1 MTEFDNFDNF
11 SRALKQ
17 TFGDRARRDV
27 PLAPLTTFRVG
38 GPADWL
44 VEPATSDEILTALKL
59 ASEAGVAVTMLGGG
73 SNVLV
78 SDDGVRGL
86 VVRPRGGAVS
96 RIDQTRIRAD
106 AAVTING
113 LVRWT
118 ISHACAG
125 LEAWAGT
132 PGTVGGGIYGNAH
145 FGGRLIGDLV
155 VEVRVASRNGVP
167 IDVPRDAMDFAYDRS
182 RLQQSG
188 EVLLSAVFRVSAG
201 EPAALRAAARK
212 SLAFRKGTQPL
223 DSPSAGCIF
232 QNPEPG
238 RDSVPDGIPWSAGAL
253 VDRAG
258 LKGLVLGGAR
268 VSPTHGNFIVN
279 DGRATARDIR
289 QLITRCRE
297 AVRARFGVEL
307 REEIVYLGNF
317 EEVRL

>member
-1 MTEFDNFDNF
+1 MKDFFE
-11 SRALKQ
+11 SLRE

-27 PLAPLTTFRVG
+27 LLAPLTTFRVG
-38 GPADWL
+38 GAADWL
-44 VEPATSDEILTALKL
+44 VEPRTSDEIVAALRL
-59 ASEAGVAVTMLGGG
+59 ASAAQVPVTMLGGG

-78 SDDGVRGL
+78 SDEGVRGL
-86 VVRPRGGAVS
+86 VVRPKGGEV
-96 RIDQTRIRAD
+96 RQIDSTRIRAD

-118 ISHACAG
+118 INHGCAG

-145 FGGRLIGDLV
+145 FNGRLIGDLV
-155 VEVRVASRNGVP
+155 VEVRVASRDGTVS
-167 IDVPRDAMDFAYDRS
+167 DATRDAMGFAYDRS

-188 EVLLSAVFRVSAG
+188 EALLSAVFRVSSG
-201 EPAALRAAARK
+201 ETAALRATARE
-212 SLAFRKGTQPL
+212 SLAFRKRTQPL

-238 RDSVPDGIPWSAGAL
+238 RDVVPDGLPWSAGAL

-258 LKGLVLGGAR
+258 LKGLTIGGAR

-279 DGRATARDIR
+279 DGSATARDIQR
-289 QLITRCRE
+289 LINRCRD

-307 REEIVYLGNF
+307 REEIVYLGTF
-317 EEVRL
+317 DQRLTTND